1 MNTNNERK
9 NKLIKEIPSNLK
21 DELNNNDLINIQ
33 NLNNQSNIN
42 QNFSNPTIDS
52 KNDNKNKNQN
62 QRYLKTNSNTSESN
76 INNSFDNDYPNIV
89 TSNQLSFNPKN
100 MNLSDDNLRR
110 LIKNEINN
118 SISSYK
124 DEMKKNSVS
133 KYDYNEGI
141 NDVYRY
147 LKTFNSTLKNIQNNV
162 DNIEKD
168 SEKNYVN
175 KKEYDYQIKNL
186 LEQINKIYYLINSI
200 GKDLKDKIENIDYTK
215 QVENNLFKDK
225 LKTITNEI
233 KIINDN
239 LESNEKE
246 YNLIFLK
253 KDEFDRKRNDINN
266 KIREMSKSLISKD
279 DFENKIKDINNK
291 IKEKTEKII
300 EKDDFNDKINDIEN
314 KIEQN
319 KNNFINKFDFNN
331 SYKNIMDKI
340 QENENYFIKKN
351 DFDNKIKVLEN
362 KIRDIEKNTL
372 LKTEYEYKINDFQEI
387 IKLNEKFFTNS
398 IDEIKKTIEENN
410 LNIKEK
416 NYGFEN
422 LIERQKKQLEKTQQ
436 DFDNL
441 KKKINFN
448 KLSKINLND
457 IMKLNYN
464 ELSKLNFDEIKTIPR
479 IKDEIELIKSLNRDN
494 EFDIKILQNKS
505 TTHQNKIDDIGKKL
519 RTTNSEIIGINKRSF
534 SHRPS
539 FSEKNENPIINY
551 QNNIDAKKIEAL
563 TKINIDEY
571 AKNKELKNLQKDIKS
586 IKSRVDFD
594 KISRIRL
601 DELSQLSYED
611 FQNIRKLKNKNG
623 FQRSYSVSDLRNKN
637 DIYKKNLNENL
648 FLFEKEKN
656 KEIEFQKLQNDM
668 TSTQNLVLSLDL
680 KIKNMRNQIDTFI
693 NNYNSSNQT
702 EQDNNNKSFFNQDNK
717 SISINYISDLKKI
730 TEENKR
736 INKDLENIKL
746 ILSNVQ
752 KRENDNLNKIFDL
765 QEKYDNNFHDLGNK
779 IYNLPSN
786 NYNNNSSISILN
798 YDNKIKEI
806 NKQIED
812 IKKNSLNTN
821 VLNLERRLTPIEVQV
836 RDINKDIDLLKNNRL
851 SSTYNKI
858 DNNQNIN
865 FDLYEELRKK
875 INTNEKS
882 VNKQIED
889 LKKLN
894 QNNKDDFG
902 KRINFTENKITTFI
916 NSYNNDKTSI
926 KTDIL
931 NLYNRLKKIEIK

>member
-1 MNTNNERK
+1 M
-9 NKLIKEIPSNLK
+9 
-21 DELNNNDLINIQ
+21 
-33 NLNNQSNIN
+33 
-42 QNFSNPTIDS
+42 
-52 KNDNKNKNQN
+52 
-62 QRYLKTNSNTSESN
+62 
-76 INNSFDNDYPNIV
+76 
-89 TSNQLSFNPKN
+89 
-100 MNLSDDNLRR
+100 
-110 LIKNEINN
+110 
-118 SISSYK
+118 
-124 DEMKKNSVS
+124 
-133 KYDYNEGI
+133 
-141 NDVYRY
+141 
-147 LKTFNSTLKNIQNNV
+147 
-162 DNIEKD
+162 
-168 SEKNYVN
+168 
-175 KKEYDYQIKNL
+175 
-186 LEQINKIYYLINSI
+186 
-200 GKDLKDKIENIDYTK
+200 
-215 QVENNLFKDK
+215 
-225 LKTITNEI
+225 
-233 KIINDN
+233 
-239 LESNEKE
+239 
-246 YNLIFLK
+246 
-253 KDEFDRKRNDINN
+253 
-266 KIREMSKSLISKD
+266 
-279 DFENKIKDINNK
+279 
-291 IKEKTEKII
+291 
-300 EKDDFNDKINDIEN
+300 
-314 KIEQN
+314 
-319 KNNFINKFDFNN
+319 
-331 SYKNIMDKI
+331 
-340 QENENYFIKKN
+340 
-351 DFDNKIKVLEN
+351 
-362 KIRDIEKNTL
+362 
-372 LKTEYEYKINDFQEI
+372 
-387 IKLNEKFFTNS
+387 NEKFFTNS

-422 LIERQKKQLEKTQQ
+422 LIERQKKQLEKSQQ

-611 FQNIRKLKNKNG
+611 FQNIKKLKNKNG